1 MSPSSL
7 DEDRCRLS
15 ITRLV
20 AVTVPRGV
28 VDHIVLVIT
37 QGPPLLEPAG
47 VGVVLARQ
55 QVGIRGLGSVE
66 RWRAHFPSPSLVR
79 YPSLL
84 QDGGCCYG
92 GRVDR
97 QAAPQLA
104 GAGVRQR
111 CTYAV
116 GLLLLL
122 SIKLNHE

>member
-66 RWRAHFPSPSLVR
+66 RWCAHFPSPSLVR
-79 YPSLL
+79 YHPCPMTEAAATAAQLIVRLRRNWPGQGFDSGAHTPWDGIILL
-84 QDGGCCYG
+84 
-92 GRVDR
+92 
-97 QAAPQLA
+97 
-104 GAGVRQR
+104 
-111 CTYAV
+111 
-116 GLLLLL
+116 
-122 SIKLNHE
+122 